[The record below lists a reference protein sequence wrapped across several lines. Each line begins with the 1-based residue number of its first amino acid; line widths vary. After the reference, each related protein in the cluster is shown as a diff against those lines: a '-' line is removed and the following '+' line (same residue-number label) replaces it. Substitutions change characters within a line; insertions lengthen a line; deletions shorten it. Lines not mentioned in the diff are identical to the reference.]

1 MNLVQRN
8 RTFFIDILISI
19 LLIGSTLYYAA
30 RYVDFNIPPFEDAA
44 MIMRYSQNLAGG
56 YGIVWNIGENPVDGA
71 TDFLFMAASAGLIK
85 LGFTV
90 GQSVRGI
97 GFASHLLTVL
107 IIYWTNRRIHN
118 GSIPFSFVSGL
129 YLAVGTGLSYV
140 SAYFGT
146 PFFAL
151 AAASTW
157 TLGLLLMNWKSPE
170 RTLSEGDAAVEGPP
184 PLWLSLA
191 FALSGLVTGL
201 IRPEGVILALLML
214 LAVIVMRMSSGPL
227 SFWEPTSWI
236 KRARVRGIL
245 PIIFTFGVVFLT
257 LGGAYFL
264 WRWDYFGYPLPNPF
278 YKKGEGGWQWATFE
292 ASMLNTLR
300 LSLPVV
306 FAFILGFRSKEMM
319 KTTIAYLIPI
329 LGFAAAFGLVSDEMN
344 YGARFQYAIVPLAL
358 MSWIPLVR
366 GFKFDWLNRLSLKER
381 NAYIV
386 ALIGLSASLVY
397 YSWFQTC
404 FMALHQQRCD
414 TPYERDGRLEMARML
429 ADYRGKGYVIATT
442 EAGLLPYYS
451 GWTAVDTWGL
461 NDQYIAHN
469 GLTMEYL
476 DEYKPHIIM
485 FHDYYSPL
493 VPPRLTEANLAQR
506 WFSMTILMKTYAE
519 ENGYVLAAAFG
530 DSPYDTHYYYVRPD
544 FEDSDRLIERIS
556 TFRNYY
562 YPTTGKRSINY
573 ATFDDGP

>member
-1 MNLVQRN
+1 MTLLQRN
-8 RTFFIDILISI
+8 RTLWVDLLFSII
-19 LLIGSTLYYAA
+19 LLASTLYYAFNFI
-30 RYVDFNIPPFEDAA
+30 DFSIPPFEDAA
-44 MIMRYSQNLAGG
+44 MIMRYAQHLAGG
-56 YGIVWNIGENPVDGA
+56 HGIVWNIGEAPVDGA
-71 TDFLFMAASAGLIK
+71 TDFLFMVASAALIK

-90 GQSVRGI
+90 GQAVRGI
-97 GFASHLLTVL
+97 GFVSHLLTVL
-107 IIYWTNRRIHN
+107 LIYWTNRRIHN
-118 GSIPFSFVSGL
+118 GNIPFSFLSGL
-129 YLAVGTGLSYV
+129 YLAAGSGLSYV

-157 TLGLLLMNWKSPE
+157 TLGLLLMREQNPRW
-170 RTLSEGDAAVEGPP
+170 
-184 PLWLSLA
+184 WLSLA

-201 IRPEGVILALLML
+201 IRPEGVILASLML
-214 LAVIVMRMSSGPL
+214 LAVIVMRGMKNSIS
-227 SFWEPTSWI
+227 
-236 KRARVRGIL
+236 
-245 PIIFTFGVVFLT
+245 IIVIFGAIFLF

-278 YKKGEGGWQWATFE
+278 YKKGEGGWSWNTFSI
-292 ASMLNTLR
+292 SMLNTLR
-300 LSLPVV
+300 LSLPVAL
-306 FAFILGFRSKEMM
+306 AFILGFRSKETM
-319 KTTIAYLIPI
+319 KTTLVYLIPI
-329 LGFAAAFGLVSDEMN
+329 LGFAAAFGLVSNEMN
-344 YGARFQYAIVPLAL
+344 FGARFQYATVPLAL

-366 GFKFDWLNRLSLKER
+366 GFKLEALNQVSARER
-381 NAYIV
+381 SVYVV
-386 ALIGLSASLVY
+386 ALIGLSAGLVY

-414 TPYERDGRLEMARML
+414 APYERDGRLEMARML
-429 ADYRGKGYVIATT
+429 ADFRGMGYVMAVT

-451 GWTAVDTWGL
+451 GWGAVDTWGL
-461 NDQYIAHN
+461 NDQHIAHN

-476 DEYKPHIIM
+476 DEHKPHIIM

-519 ENGYVLAAAFG
+519 ENGYVLAAVFG
-530 DSPYDTHYYYVRPD
+530 DSPYDTHYYYVRTD
-544 FEDSDRLIERIS
+544 FEDSERLIERIS

-573 ATFDDGP
+573 AIFDNGP